1 MNRFIIIFLIFII
14 IVFTPYAGLGSQ
26 DRLQKASL
34 KVELLWPDGAPGA
47 KGDSDGDKP
56 TLTVYL
62 PDQTNALGT
71 AVVICPGGG
80 YYFLAL
86 ETANKAAEWFN
97 SHGVAAFVLKYRHSG
112 TGYIHPAPLQDAQR
126 AVRLVRSNAKKWN
139 IDAERIGIMG
149 LSAGGHLAATL
160 GTHFDRGKKD
170 AKDSVE
176 HFSCRPDFMIL
187 VYPLITLTEPYTH
200 QRAKLSLLGPNPD
213 SGMVIDLSVEKHV
226 KITTPPT
233 FIVHGSD
240 DTVVPVENS
249 IMFYL
254 ALRNSAVP
262 AEMHIYQNAPHGFAL
277 GAGRGAT
284 GPVTRWTDRL
294 ADWMKHRKL
303 LEQKK

>member
-1 MNRFIIIFLIFII
+1 MKRYLIVISLIIL
-14 IVFTPYAGLGSQ
+14 VLLALLPAAQ
-26 DRLQKASL
+26 DAASSAR
-34 KVELLWPDGAPGA
+34 VELLWPDGAPGA
-47 KGDSDGDKP
+47 KGKADGDQAS
-56 TLTVYL
+56 LSVYL
-62 PDQTNALGT
+62 PDETNAVGT

-86 ETANKAAEWFN
+86 ETAHKAAEWFN
-97 SHGVAAFVLKYRHSG
+97 SLGVAAFVLKYRHSG

-126 AVRLVRSNAKKWN
+126 AVRFVRSNAQKWN
-139 IDAERIGIMG
+139 IDPEKIGIMG

-170 AKDSVE
+170 AKDSLE

-200 QRAKLSLLGPNPD
+200 QRAKMSLLGPNPD
-213 SGMVIDLSVEKHV
+213 SSTVVELSVEKHV
-226 KITTPPT
+226 KISTPPA
-233 FIVHGSD
+233 FIVHGTD

-249 IMFYL
+249 IMFYQ
-254 ALRNSAVP
+254 ALRKADVP
-262 AEMHIYQNAPHGFAL
+262 VEMHIYQNGEHGFAL
-277 GAGRGAT
+277 GKGRGAT
-284 GPVTRWTDRL
+284 GPVTTWTDRL